1 MICKWPFGQ
10 EKKVIRIYR
19 KKVNY
24 SDRNF
29 IERLKQRD
37 ELAWKDFIGLYEN
50 KLVNYARSL
59 SKDYDNSLDI
69 VQHVFIKMYINRN
82 KLDPKKSIQQYLYKS
97 IFNEYL
103 NFKKKTKDTC
113 RLDEHH
119 FFFEK
124 NRFENCSDD
133 EIFQKINMMNKLI
146 HELPTKTKQV
156 FTMSKVRGLSNSEI
170 SIKLQIHPKT
180 VEGHIT
186 KAFKLLR
193 NNALQPD

>member
-1 MICKWPFGQ
+1 MNC
-10 EKKVIRIYR
+10 
-19 KKVNY
+19 

-29 IERLKQRD
+29 IEKLKQRD
-37 ELAWKDFIGLYEN
+37 ELAWRDFIGLYEN
-50 KLVNYARSL
+50 KLINYARSL

-69 VQHVFIKMYINRN
+69 VQHVFVKIYIHRN
-82 KLDPKKSIQQYLYKS
+82 KLDHKKSIQQYLYRS

-113 RLDEHH
+113 RLDEHN

-124 NRFENCSDD
+124 NRFENCSEDK
-133 EIFQKINMMNKLI
+133 IVHKINMINKLI
-146 HELPTKTKQV
+146 DELPTKTKQV

-193 NNALQPD
+193 SNALQPA